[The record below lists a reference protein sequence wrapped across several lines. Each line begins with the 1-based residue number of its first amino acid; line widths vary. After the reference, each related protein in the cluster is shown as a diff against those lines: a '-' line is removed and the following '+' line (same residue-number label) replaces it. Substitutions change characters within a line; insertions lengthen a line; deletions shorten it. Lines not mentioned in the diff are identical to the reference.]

1 MFETF
6 FDALGAVLNFFYSAV
21 PSALEESI
29 GFGVAIMGLTVLVM
43 VLITPLTVKSTRSM
57 LQMQRLQPEMKRIQE
72 KYKNDR
78 ERMNQEL
85 MAFYQEHKINPLG
98 GCLPILAQMPVFIV
112 MYQLLRGLTS
122 RPGGLGTGL
131 GHIAGQSG
139 LGDPLTP
146 WVYTDQFFQPQ
157 HLNPDTTMYKALSS
171 TNDMNFLG
179 MDLSLTPSQA
189 LKTGLL
195 IAIPYFLL
203 LAIML
208 VTGIVQNRQLQARN
222 TSGNVNPQQQAIMK
236 FMPFF
241 LPVFSFGFPAGLAL
255 YWCTQN
261 LCRIGTNHYITR
273 SVYAKEHTARASAEV
288 ERAEKPSDK
297 TTKGERG
304 DGSSS
309 GRNGGPRSGSKD
321 SGTKGTGTKGTGTK
335 GTGKKADAG
344 TKGSAAQKAKA
355 DDQGPG
361 KSVRSQ
367 KAHEKATGQRT
378 SGSTPSSSGRRSGER
393 RGGPRSGKGD

>member
-1 MFETF
+1 MFESF
-6 FDALGAVLNFFYSAV
+6 FDALGAVLNFIYSAV
-21 PSALEESI
+21 PSALKESI

-85 MAFYQEHKINPLG
+85 MAFYQENKINPLG

-112 MYQLLRGLTS
+112 MYQLLRGLTN
-122 RPGGLGTGL
+122 RPGGLGTGI

-139 LGDPLTP
+139 LGQPLTP

-157 HLNPDTTMYKALSS
+157 HLNPDTAMYKALNS
-171 TNDMNFLG
+171 TSDMNFLG
-179 MDLSLTPSQA
+179 MDLSLTPSLA
-189 LKTGLL
+189 LKMGLL
-195 IAIPYFLL
+195 VAIPYFLL
-203 LAIML
+203 LVIML
-208 VTGIVQNRQLQARN
+208 VTGIIQNRQLQARN

-261 LCRIGTNHYITR
+261 LCRIGTNHYITK
-273 SVYAKEHTARASAEV
+273 SVYAKEHEARASAEV
-288 ERAEKPSDK
+288 ERAARKD
-297 TTKGERG
+297 
-304 DGSSS
+304 
-309 GRNGGPRSGSKD
+309 SKD
-321 SGTKGTGTKGTGTK
+321 KSTEITG
-335 GTGKKADAG
+335 GTGKGGTGKGGAG
-344 TKGSAAQKAKA
+344 KGGNGKGDNGKGGAGKGAASAKKSASRDGTPDSGA
-355 DDQGPG
+355 PG
-361 KSVRSQ
+361 KSIKSQ
-367 KAHEKATGQRT
+367 KAHEKATGQRS
-378 SGSTPSSSGRRSGER
+378 SGSSGSSSGRRSGER
-393 RGGPRSGKGD
+393 RGGSRPGKGE

>member
-21 PSALEESI
+21 PSALEEAI
-29 GFGVAIMGLTVLVM
+29 GYGLAIMGLTVLVM

-85 MAFYQEHKINPLG
+85 MAFYQENKINPLG

-112 MYQLLRGLTS
+112 MYQLLRGLTF
-122 RPGGLGTGL
+122 RPGGLGTGI
-131 GHIAGQSG
+131 GHIAGQTG
-139 LGDPLTP
+139 LGEPLTP

-157 HLNPDTTMYKALSS
+157 HLNPDTAMYKALSS
-171 TNDMNFLG
+171 TSDMNFLG
-179 MDLSLTPSQA
+179 MDLALTPSQA
-189 LKTGLL
+189 LKTSLL
-195 IAIPYFLL
+195 IALPYFLL

-261 LCRIGTNHYITR
+261 LCRIGTNHYITK
-273 SVYAKEHTARASAEV
+273 SVYAKEHAARADATP
-288 ERAEKPSDK
+288 AK
-297 TTKGERG
+297 
-304 DGSSS
+304 GSSKDATPAKGSSKEGGGARGNGKDGGSTS
-309 GRNGGPRSGSKD
+309 GSAKAGSGRSGSAGKVG
-321 SGTKGTGTKGTGTK
+321 SKPTK
-335 GTGKKADAG
+335 AEP
-344 TKGSAAQKAKA
+344 S
-355 DDQGPG
+355 GPG
-361 KSVRSQ
+361 KSVKSQ
-367 KAHEKATGQRT
+367 KAHEKATGQRG
-378 SGSTPSSSGRRSGER
+378 SGSSSASGSRRRSGER
-393 RGGPRSGKGD
+393 RSGPRSGKDV

>member
-6 FDALGAVLNFFYSAV
+6 FDALGAVLNFFYSIV
-21 PSALEESI
+21 PSALKDSI
-29 GFGVAIMGLTVLVM
+29 GFGFAIMGLTVLVM

-85 MAFYQEHKINPLG
+85 MAFYQENKINPLG
-98 GCLPILAQMPVFIV
+98 GCLPILAQMPVFII
-112 MYQLLRGLTS
+112 MYQLLRGLTF

-139 LGDPLTP
+139 VGQELTP
-146 WVYTDQFFQPQ
+146 WLFTDQFFEPK
-157 HLNPDTTMYKALSS
+157 HLNPDTAMFQALNS

-179 MDLSLTPSQA
+179 MDLSLTPSDA
-189 LKTGLL
+189 IRAGVL

-203 LAIML
+203 LVIML
-208 VTGIVQNRQLQARN
+208 ITGIVQNRQLQARN
-222 TSGNVNPQQQAIMK
+222 KSGNVNPQQQAIMK

-241 LPVFSFGFPAGLAL
+241 LPIFSFGFPAGLSL

-273 SVYAKEHTARASAEV
+273 SVYAKEHEV
-288 ERAEKPSDK
+288 RVAKDK
-297 TTKGERG
+297 GSGAKGSG
-304 DGSSS
+304 DGD
-309 GRNGGPRSGSKD
+309 GGSGSRKGAIEAEATPAD
-321 SGTKGTGTKGTGTK
+321 GKSKRAGSGKGDQKR
-335 GTGKKADAG
+335 TGKPAG
-344 TKGSAAQKAKA
+344 A
-355 DDQGPG
+355 GPG
-361 KSVRSQ
+361 KSVKSQ
-367 KAHEKATGQRT
+367 KAHEKAGGREASTT
-378 SGSTPSSSGRRSGER
+378 GSTGGRSNRRRSGEP
-393 RGGPRSGKGD
+393 RGSRPRKD